1 MGYGQATGY
10 GQARRQRIKGTVGGT
25 ITGRRIVVDK
35 NGFVRGELGG
45 EEVVIHGEV
54 VGTVK
59 AHVIHLMKTAHV
71 AGELLYERLTVDAG
85 AQLEARC
92 VPTPKAAG

>member
-1 MGYGQATGY
+1 MGYSTGKHH
-10 GQARRQRIKGTVGGT
+10 RIKGTVGGS
-25 ITGRRIVVDK
+25 ITGHKITVDK
-35 NGFVRGELGG
+35 DGFVRGSLGG
-45 EEVVIHGEV
+45 DEVVIHGEV

-71 AGELLYERLTVDAG
+71 AGELLYESLTVDPG

-92 VPTPKAAG
+92 VPNHKLAS